1 MRVEVF
7 GVDNVK
13 TYTFKSYIFLVA
25 AFLGLLLCAGCSRSE
40 EDRNETTVIIDNK
53 GGITHRIVESFDKDY
68 YSEDELRDDINR
80 ELEDYC
86 RGKDEKSAKLNSL
99 EIREG
104 VATAEIKF
112 AGYEDYAAFNDVDLF
127 YGTIR
132 EAMAKEYPTDVTL
145 KGRGDDE
152 ETIGKYE
159 FESMG
164 DSMLVVVSEPVVVE
178 LPKKIAY
185 TTANMDIIDDDKARM
200 ASDSVGLGYIVL
212 K

>member
-1 MRVEVF
+1 MF

-104 VATAEIKF
+104 VATAEIMRHLMMSISST
-112 AGYEDYAAFNDVDLF
+112 V
-127 YGTIR
+127 
-132 EAMAKEYPTDVTL
+132 P
-145 KGRGDDE
+145 
-152 ETIGKYE
+152 
-159 FESMG
+159 
-164 DSMLVVVSEPVVVE
+164 
-178 LPKKIAY
+178 
-185 TTANMDIIDDDKARM
+185 
-200 ASDSVGLGYIVL
+200 
-212 K
+212 